1 MDTLK
6 AEKRDLSTK
15 AKKLRREG
23 YVTGNIIG
31 REIEGS
37 LPIQMEAR
45 ETERVLRTKRKGGQ
59 LYLDVDGQK
68 MDVLI
73 KEIHYNAAL
82 KRYDEVDFQ
91 ALVSTEKVHSVAEII
106 LLNHEKVQN
115 GIVQTV
121 LSEVAYKA
129 LPSALVETIE
139 IDVENL
145 KPGDTVKVGDLPIAS
160 DPNVDLTTSRDAVVV
175 LIAEPHISAA
185 DTETATEDT
194 ADEKAK

>member
-45 ETERVLRTKRKGGQ
+45 EAERVLRTKRKGGQ

-73 KEIHYNAAL
+73 KEIHYNAAF

-185 DTETATEDT
+185 EEEPAEEAT

>member
-37 LPIQMEAR
+37 LPIQMETR
-45 ETERVLRTKRKGGQ
+45 EAERILKTKRKGGQ

-73 KEIHYNAAL
+73 KEIHYNAGL

-91 ALVSTEKVHSVAEII
+91 ALVSTEKVHSVAEVVLI
-106 LLNHEKVQN
+106 NHEKVQN
-115 GIVQTV
+115 GIVQSV
-121 LSEVAYKA
+121 LSEIAYKA

-139 IDVENL
+139 INVENM

-160 DPNVDLTTSRDAVVV
+160 DPNVELTTSRDAVVV

-185 DTETATEDT
+185 EAEAAAEDA